1 MATTFPNQI
10 QTFPQMMNILAGE
23 GNYVKQYQ
31 DAMESGDLA
40 TAQSILSQISNNQ
53 NKIITADYL
62 NTINDTVVAVEQYFN
77 ERYSPAYIV
86 SEIMP
91 TNQQNTDFWFQV
103 TGTIA

>member
-1 MATTFPNQI
+1 MPSLFPNQI
-10 QTFPQMMNILAGE
+10 QTFPQMINILAGE
-23 GNYVKQYQ
+23 GDYVKQYQ
-31 DAMESGDLA
+31 DAMESGDLT

-86 SEIMP
+86 SETMP

-103 TGTIA
+103 TGTTA

>member
-1 MATTFPNQI
+1 MPTLFPSQI
-10 QTFPQMMNILAGE
+10 QTFPRMMNILADE
-23 GNYVKQYQ
+23 GDYVKQYQ

-40 TAQSILSQISNNQ
+40 TAQSILSQISNSQ
-53 NKIITADYL
+53 SKIITADYL

-86 SEIMP
+86 SETMP
-91 TNQQNTDFWFQV
+91 TNQQDTDFWFQV